1 MAQRPVFV
9 SAVSS
14 ELTTARRELTDDL
27 ETQGHTIIVHESLK
41 LLVEGATTLLD
52 VLNTHLST
60 CEAAICLIGR
70 RAGGGFPSVSEE
82 APYAHHLP
90 PTMPRASYTQWEFLL
105 AQAHGRPVLACH
117 PTPAFPIDKTDDA
130 LDEPDDAALQAAFV
144 AYVEQT
150 GASLSA
156 SPAGDLP

>member
-52 VLNTHLST
+52 VLNTHLKT

-70 RAGGGFPSVSEE
+70 RAGGGFPSASEE
-82 APYAHHLP
+82 APYARHRP

-105 AQAHGRPVLACH
+105 ARAHGRPVLACH
-117 PTPAFPIDKTDDA
+117 PTSAFPIDKTDDA
-130 LDEPDDAALQAAFV
+130 LKALITAGFDEGINAV
-144 AYVEQT
+144 R
-150 GASLSA
+150 
-156 SPAGDLP
+156 